1 MGETRDRWSK
11 AEVIFG
17 AAGALGS
24 IAIPIMLFVVGNRIA
39 ARQEA
44 DSAAQLQADRVE
56 RMLGHLA
63 STNADERRLA
73 VNVVRYFS
81 GTAQAF
87 PEDLIPMLIEVASAD
102 PRRTSPPPPPARS
115 RSWPRGGRGPSP
127 PRPPR
132 SAFGRFP
139 RG

>member
-17 AAGALGS
+17 AVGALGS

-44 DSAAQLQADRVE
+44 DSEAQLRADRVE

-73 VNVVRYFS
+73 VNV
-81 GTAQAF
+81 
-87 PEDLIPMLIEVASAD
+87 
-102 PRRTSPPPPPARS
+102 
-115 RSWPRGGRGPSP
+115 
-127 PRPPR
+127 
-132 SAFGRFP
+132 
-139 RG
+139 